1 MDYGSNL
8 MSDFKLSQILETHVK
23 DKRVVDAMKLVPR
36 HIFLPEDNKQFSA
49 EDKALKI
56 GHNQTTSQP
65 SLIATMLSE
74 LSVRSGDNVLEIGSG
89 SGYVCA
95 ILSKLCSE
103 VVGVERIPELLAES
117 RNNIEKLGIT
127 NISLRLA
134 EKKIGLRQS
143 KPFDAIIVSA
153 ALPRIPFDLLD
164 QLTPLGRLVCPVG
177 DLNGQSIIRLNKHPA
192 GYTAKTLVGCRFVPF
207 IGESGWSQ
215 KEVGQ
220 SHATNC
226 FCSQHSF

>member
-1 MDYGSNL
+1 
-8 MSDFKLSQILETHVK
+8 MSDYKLSQILEKHVK
-23 DKRVVDAMKLVPR
+23 DKRIVAAMKLVPR
-36 HIFLPEDNKQFSA
+36 QIFVPEDSKRFSS
-49 EDKALKI
+49 EDRALKI

-65 SLIATMLSE
+65 SLIAMMLRE

-95 ILSKLCSE
+95 ILSNLCSE

-117 RNNIEKLGIT
+117 RNNIAKLGIT
-127 NISLRLA
+127 NISLNLA
-134 EKKIGLRQS
+134 EKEIGLRQS

-164 QLTPLGRLVCPVG
+164 QLTPLGRLICPVG
-177 DLNGQSIIRLNKHPA
+177 DLNGQSIILLQKHPA
-192 GYTAKTLVGCRFVPF
+192 GYTAKSLVGCRFVPF

-215 KEVGQ
+215 EEIG
-220 SHATNC
+220 
-226 FCSQHSF
+226 

>member
-1 MDYGSNL
+1 MDFGSNL
-8 MSDFKLSQILETHVK
+8 MSDFKLSQILEKHVK
-23 DKRVVDAMKLVPR
+23 DKRIVAAMKLVPR
-36 HIFLPEDNKQFSA
+36 QIFVPEDSKRFSS
-49 EDKALKI
+49 EDRALKI

-65 SLIATMLSE
+65 SLIAMMLRE

-95 ILSKLCSE
+95 ILSNLCSE

-117 RNNIEKLGIT
+117 RNNIAKLGIT
-127 NISLRLA
+127 NISLNLA
-134 EKKIGLRQS
+134 EKEIGLRQS

-164 QLTPLGRLVCPVG
+164 QLTPLGRLICPVG
-177 DLNGQSIIRLNKHPA
+177 DLNGQSIILLQKHPA
-192 GYTAKTLVGCRFVPF
+192 GYTAKSLVGCRFVPF

-215 KEVGQ
+215 EEIG
-220 SHATNC
+220 
-226 FCSQHSF
+226 

>member
-1 MDYGSNL
+1 MDFGSNL
-8 MSDFKLSQILETHVK
+8 MSDFKLSQLWKTRSK
-23 DKRVVDAMKLVPR
+23 NKRIIAAMKLVPR
-36 HIFLPEDNKQFSA
+36 QIFLPEDNKRFSS
-49 EDKALKI
+49 DDRALKI

-65 SLIATMLSE
+65 SLIAMMLRE

-95 ILSKLCSE
+95 ILSNLCSE
-103 VVGVERIPELLAES
+103 VVGVERIPELLTAS

-127 NISLRLA
+127 NISFHLA

-143 KPFDAIIVSA
+143 ELFDAIIVSA

-177 DLNGQSIIRLNKHPA
+177 NLNEQLIIRLK
-192 GYTAKTLVGCRFVPF
+192 KTP
-207 IGESGWSQ
+207 S
-215 KEVGQ
+215 
-220 SHATNC
+220 
-226 FCSQHSF
+226 

>member
-1 MDYGSNL
+1 MDFGSNL
-8 MSDFKLSQILETHVK
+8 MSDFKLSQLWETRSK
-23 DKRVVDAMKLVPR
+23 NKRIVAAMKLVPR
-36 HIFLPEDNKQFSA
+36 QIFLPEDNKRFSS
-49 EDKALKI
+49 DDRALKI

-65 SLIATMLSE
+65 SLIAMMLRE

-95 ILSKLCSE
+95 ILSNLCSE
-103 VVGVERIPELLAES
+103 VVGVERIPELLTAS

-127 NISLRLA
+127 NISFHLA

-143 KPFDAIIVSA
+143 KLFDVIIVSA

-164 QLTPLGRLVCPVG
+164 QLTPLGRLVCPIG
-177 DLNGQSIIRLNKHPA
+177 DLNGQSIIRLKKHLT
-192 GYTAKTLVGCRFVPF
+192 GYTVKSVIGCRFVPF

-215 KEVGQ
+215 DEI
-220 SHATNC
+220 SNPT
-226 FCSQHSF
+226 S